1 MTKSNGRNRRS
12 THINRKTTQSIY
24 RACDFAE
31 AQGSPL
37 NVYMVINLF
46 ETDAASAATL
56 FERIRRSLRSSLNY
70 YRKQTGDPR
79 AVPTYIYTFENPD
92 DAGPHVNWLLH
103 LPEEIRAQF
112 IKKVVRAIERTQGR
126 LGKFDV
132 KVEYITP
139 GTAKR
144 VAHYAVKGTDPEY
157 IEHFHLQRVHA
168 PQGTFYGKRAGISPN
183 LGTTARHA
191 ANFNAKQWRQSRKT
205 AKQ

>member
-31 AQGSPL
+31 AQGSSL

-46 ETDAASAATL
+46 ETDAASATTL

-70 YRKQTGDPR
+70 YRKQTGDHR
-79 AVPTYIYTFENPD
+79 AVPTYLYTFENPNETS
-92 DAGPHVNWLLH
+92 PHVNWLLH
-103 LPEEIRAQF
+103 LPEEIRPQF
-112 IKKVVRAIERTQGR
+112 IRKVIKAIEKAQGR
-126 LGKFDV
+126 LGRFDV

-139 GTAKR
+139 GTVKTLAKY
-144 VAHYAVKGTDPEY
+144 VVKGTDPDY
-157 IEHFHLQRVHA
+157 IDHFHLQKVYA

-183 LGTTARHA
+183 LGTTARQA
-191 ANFNAKQWRQSRKT
+191 ARFNAKQWRRSKAAAAR
-205 AKQ
+205 